1 LFLFKDEEDDDDDD
15 VDDDEPRT
23 WVSPT
28 PCTTSSPEER

>member
-1 LFLFKDEEDDDDDD
+1 MRCSFALFLFKDEEDDDDD

-28 PCTTSSPEER
+28 P